1 MRSPRGFGKNYFSLV
16 AIQAYA
22 SHVRLLQ
29 NITRIEWIC
38 PTHPIHT
45 YSTVSPPK
53 DVLTSSV
60 ITIMQQGHSCT
71 DTLFHS
77 LPPQRSSLQPKPGS

>member
-1 MRSPRGFGKNYFSLV
+1 MHAPKGFGKTYFSLA

-22 SHVRLLQ
+22 SQIRLIQIIHQIL
-29 NITRIEWIC
+29 WIC

-53 DVLTSSV
+53 NVLKSSL
-60 ITIMQQGHSCT
+60 ITTIIQGHSCL
-71 DTLFHS
+71 DQPFRLSPVRPS
-77 LPPQRSSLQPKPGS
+77 LPH

>member
-45 YSTVSPPK
+45 YSTVSPPE
-53 DVLTSSV
+53 DVLTSSP
-60 ITIMQQGHSCT
+60 TIFNSQGHPC
-71 DTLFHS
+71 LNQPF
-77 LPPQRSSLQPKPGS
+77 PSSRARRLSPR

>member
-1 MRSPRGFGKNYFSLV
+1 MKAPKGFGKGYFTLV

-22 SHVRLLQ
+22 SFIRLLQ
-29 NITRIEWIC
+29 NITRIIWIC

-53 DVLTSSV
+53 SVLRSII
-60 ITIMQQGHSCT
+60 ITTFQGHVCT
-71 DTLFHS
+71 KKPYHS
-77 LPPQRSSLQPKPGS
+77 LRLQHLPLH

>member
-29 NITRIEWIC
+29 NITRIMWIC

-53 DVLTSSV
+53 SVLTSSV
-60 ITIMQQGHSCT
+60 FTTILQGPSCT
-71 DTLFHS
+71 DTPSHS
-77 LPPQRSSLQPKPGS
+77 LPQQP

>member
-1 MRSPRGFGKNYFSLV
+1 MHAPKGFGKGYFSLV

-22 SHVRLLQ
+22 SEIRLAK
-29 NITRIEWIC
+29 NITRIAWIC

-53 DVLTSSV
+53 SVLLSSI
-60 ITIMQQGHSCT
+60 ITTIFQGHLCLNQPFHLSPVR
-71 DTLFHS
+71 HS
-77 LPPQRSSLQPKPGS
+77 LPH

>member
-1 MRSPRGFGKNYFSLV
+1 MHAPRGFGRNYFSLA

-22 SHVRLLQ
+22 SEVRLLQ
-29 NITRIEWIC
+29 IITQIEWIC

-53 DVLTSSV
+53 NILISTIIMT
-60 ITIMQQGHSCT
+60 ITQGHSCT
-71 DTLFHS
+71 NTPYPSLYARPS
-77 LPPQRSSLQPKPGS
+77 LPH

>member
-1 MRSPRGFGKNYFSLV
+1 MHAPKGFGKTYFSLV

-22 SHVRLLQ
+22 SEIRLLQ
-29 NITRIEWIC
+29 NITRIAWIC

-53 DVLTSSV
+53 SVLNSSI
-60 ITIMQQGHSCT
+60 ITTLFQGHLCLKSP
-71 DTLFHS
+71 FH
-77 LPPQRSSLQPKPGS
+77 LLLRQH

>member
-53 DVLTSSV
+53 SVLLSTM
-60 ITIMQQGHSCT
+60 ITTLQGHLCT
-71 DTLFHS
+71 NRPYHS
-77 LPPQRSSLQPKPGS
+77 LRSPHLSLQ

>member
-1 MRSPRGFGKNYFSLV
+1 MKAPKGFGKGYFTLV

-22 SHVRLLQ
+22 SEIRLIQ
-29 NITRIEWIC
+29 NITRIAWIC

-53 DVLTSSV
+53 SVLISSI
-60 ITIMQQGHSCT
+60 ITTITQGHSCLN
-71 DTLFHS
+71 TLFHWSPARLS
-77 LPPQRSSLQPKPGS
+77 LPH